1 MLGTAAMAS
10 GGSEGEQ
17 FRRSAYDFDSQS
29 VRPYFPYAQVEAG
42 VLSTAAQ
49 LFKVEFRPSNAS
61 SWDSSVSVFDVIEGG
76 AHVGRFYLDM
86 HPRDGKS
93 KWFSAA
99 PIVAGVRG
107 GAMPEGWLDL

>member
-1 MLGTAAMAS
+1 MTLVSRGYWY
-10 GGSEGEQ
+10 EQ
-17 FRRSAYDFDSQS
+17 YRRSAYDFDSQS

-49 LFKVEFRPSNAS
+49 LFKVEFRPSAAS
-61 SWDSSVSVFDVIEGG
+61 AWDPSVSVFDVIEDG

-99 PIVAGVRG
+99 PLVTGVRG
-107 GAMPEGWLDL
+107 GATA